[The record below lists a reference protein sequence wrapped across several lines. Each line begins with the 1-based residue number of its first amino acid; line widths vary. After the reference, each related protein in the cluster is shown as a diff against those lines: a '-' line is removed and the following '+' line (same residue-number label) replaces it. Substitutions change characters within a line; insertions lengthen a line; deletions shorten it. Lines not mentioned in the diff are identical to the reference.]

1 MKLKTLAV
9 AVTAATI
16 SSSAF
21 ALDFNGYF
29 RAGFGMNADG
39 GSQVCYG
46 DGGPS
51 SHVVGRLGDECDT
64 YAELSFSQNVVER
77 DTGEKFS
84 IHTLL
89 ALGTQEGNADQRG
102 NSWQG
107 VGASDNGPW
116 SGQRMSFREA
126 YAKYAMASGTEIWAG
141 NRYYG
146 RKDVH
151 INDWYYVN
159 GSGYGAGVDN
169 IDVGLGQIAVAVRA
183 TKWKDITSTED
194 EAKNSTNYASTPQL
208 DLRWKGVDIGLGSLD
223 LIAFIGKENLTD
235 DQKAVAD
242 ANGYEIADTGVAL
255 TAEWALG
262 FAGGFNK
269 LVAQYAT
276 EGYAWAGYGMNN
288 HLGDSYNIGGA
299 GPFGEDKQAGRKSWR
314 VIDHG
319 VVKFGRSVDMGW
331 SAFYS
336 QLDNPG
342 SDDQG
347 KRYGVTVRPRY
358 LWNNTMSTIL
368 EAGYYAHND
377 PWESETKDLNKVSL
391 AQAWS
396 PLQEKGGF
404 WARPE
409 IRIFVTKFGG
419 DDAKENND
427 TMYGAQ
433 VEAWW

>member
-9 AVTAATI
+9 AITAATI

-46 DGGPS
+46 TGGPS
-51 SHVVGRLGDECDT
+51 SHTVGRLGDECDT
-64 YAELSFSQNVVER
+64 YAELAFSQAVVER
-77 DTGEKFS
+77 PTGEKFS

-89 ALGTQEGNADQRG
+89 ALGTNEGTVDSRG

-107 VGASDNGPW
+107 VGDYESDSGPW
-116 SGQRMSFREA
+116 DGQRMSFREA
-126 YAKYAMASGTEIWAG
+126 YAKYIMASGTEIWAG

-169 IDVGLGQIAVAVRA
+169 IDVGLGQIAVAVRH
-183 TKWKDITSTED
+183 TKWHDVSGGADGNQPYT
-194 EAKNSTNYASTPQL
+194 STPQL

-223 LIAFIGKENLTD
+223 LIAFVGKANLSDAQEQNGATD
-235 DQKAVAD
+235 YNDK
-242 ANGYEIADTGVAL
+242 TGVAL
-255 TAEWALG
+255 TAEWSVGLS
-262 FAGGFNK
+262 GGFNK

-276 EGYAWAGYGMNN
+276 EGYAWNGYGMNN
-288 HLGDSYNIGGA
+288 HQGDGYNVGNYGG
-299 GPFGEDKQAGRKSWR
+299 GGHDQGRKSWR

-319 VVKFGRSVDMGW
+319 VVKFGRHVDMGW

-342 SDDQG
+342 SADKG
-347 KRYGVTVRPRY
+347 KRYGATIRPRY

-377 PWESETKDLNKVSL
+377 PWESETSDLNKIAL

-409 IRIFVTKFGG
+409 IRVFVAKFGG
-419 DDAKENND
+419 DGAVDNND